1 MSRQSESLI
10 LHYRLQEPKVK
21 EQRLAS
27 QSSTEES
34 AMNAMEWLVRQLA
47 WEQRLGQ
54 LRTGTKNPSPRAHE
68 VEAERK
74 AA

>member
-1 MSRQSESLI
+1 MSPQSESLI
-10 LHYRLQEPKVK
+10 LHHRLQEPKVK
-21 EQRLAS
+21 EHGLAS
-27 QSSTEES
+27 QSTTEES

-54 LRTGTKNPSPRAHE
+54 LRTGNVLPKPQVHRIDE
-68 VEAERK
+68 VRQ

>member
-21 EQRLAS
+21 EQRLVS

-54 LRTGTKNPSPRAHE
+54 LRTGSTNPKQPAHE